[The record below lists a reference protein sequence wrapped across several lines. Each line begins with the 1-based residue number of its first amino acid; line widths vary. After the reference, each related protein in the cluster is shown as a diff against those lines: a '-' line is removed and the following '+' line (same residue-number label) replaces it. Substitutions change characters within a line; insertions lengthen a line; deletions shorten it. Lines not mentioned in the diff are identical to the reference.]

1 MTPQPS
7 QESTP
12 APNWFRRLYN
22 WVLGWAETPYGTP
35 ALFLVS
41 FTESSLFPIPPDVL
55 QIALSVSK
63 PNRAFFYAAVSAVAS
78 VSGAILGW
86 AIGFLLWSAVGDF
99 FYAYV
104 PGVNEK
110 NMQYVGSLY
119 QEHAFWSI
127 FAAAFTPI
135 PFKVFT
141 IASGVFSQYV
151 SLSTLI
157 CASILGRSA
166 RFFLVATAIF
176 FFGPK
181 VRSLLEKRLE
191 LLTMAVFLLLVL
203 GFLCVKYFFK

>member
-1 MTPQPS
+1 
-7 QESTP
+7 
-12 APNWFRRLYN
+12 
-22 WVLGWAETPYGTP
+22 VLGWAETPYGTP